1 MRCLIV
7 DDDHDHLRL
16 LELAL
21 KRLPNR
27 QVDVVATQVAE
38 EATQLLTSESF
49 DLALIDLQL
58 GTITGDQILQHARDN
73 RVYTPVIVLSSVG
86 DQYDAVRCIKAGA
99 QGYLVKFDVHTD
111 RLLEVIEEA
120 IAQGAS
126 EAEARQE
133 QINAT
138 EQLATLTPR
147 EREIAELIADGLLSK
162 QIAAQLGCSEG
173 TVKVHRSHILRKTGA
188 NTSAELAQMIVLAR
202 QS

>member
-1 MRCLIV
+1 MY
-7 DDDHDHLRL
+7 
-16 LELAL
+16 
-21 KRLPNR
+21 KR
-27 QVDVVATQVAE
+27 Q
-38 EATQLLTSESF
+38 
-49 DLALIDLQL
+49 
-58 GTITGDQILQHARDN
+58 LQHARDN